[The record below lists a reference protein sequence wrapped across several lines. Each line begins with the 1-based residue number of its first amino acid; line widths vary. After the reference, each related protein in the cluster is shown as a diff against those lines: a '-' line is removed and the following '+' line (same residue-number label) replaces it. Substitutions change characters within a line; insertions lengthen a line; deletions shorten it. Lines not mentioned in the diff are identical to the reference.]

1 MQFKMKALIKLCIAK
16 NNRLIL
22 FFQTSKKYADKFNRQ
37 LIVTG
42 RRTFGHLSGEFKNQA
57 LAAPSG
63 KGINTNNSKEKNS
76 I

>member
-1 MQFKMKALIKLCIAK
+1 
-16 NNRLIL
+16 
-22 FFQTSKKYADKFNRQ
+22 
-37 LIVTG
+37 VTG